1 MTSYSV
7 VDRRRNIR
15 VLARN
20 VRTVIT
26 NAMPRMPSLSLL
38 SDEVASELAAQER
51 RGDAL
56 DSKAGVLLG
65 FAGVLVGLT
74 IGKLHGFVA
83 HSGAVLAGVA
93 GLLSAVAF
101 IPRSYPTLA
110 LRRLRE
116 GYLTAETEFTR
127 RRVMDTRIAMY
138 ERTQGLLQVKARLV
152 TAAAAVLCTAV
163 IVTVIGSIV

>member
-1 MTSYSV
+1 
-7 VDRRRNIR
+7 
-15 VLARN
+15 LAS
-20 VRTVIT
+20 TILAIPGT
-26 NAMPRMPSLSLL
+26 PSLSLL

-56 DSKAGVLLG
+56 DSKAGVMLG
-65 FAGVLVGLT
+65 IAGVLVGLT
-74 IGKLHGFVA
+74 VDKLHGFVA
-83 HSGAVLAGVA
+83 HSGTVLAGIA
-93 GLLSAVAF
+93 GLLAAVAF

-116 GYLTAETEFTR
+116 GYLTADAEFTR

-138 ERTQGLLQVKARLV
+138 ERTQGLLRVKALLV
-152 TAAAAVLCTAV
+152 TAAAAALCAAV

>member
-1 MTSYSV
+1 
-7 VDRRRNIR
+7 
-15 VLARN
+15 LAS
-20 VRTVIT
+20 TIS
-26 NAMPRMPSLSLL
+26 AMPGLPSLSLL
-38 SDEVASELAAQER
+38 SDEVASELTAQER

-56 DSKAGVLLG
+56 DTKAGVLLG

-74 IGKLHGFVA
+74 VGHLHGFVA

-93 GLLSAVAF
+93 ALLAAVAF
-101 IPRSYPTLA
+101 VPRSYPTLA

-116 GYLTAETEFTR
+116 TYLTADAEFTR

-138 ERTQGLLQVKARLV
+138 ERTQGLLAVKARLV
-152 TAAAAVLCTAV
+152 TAAAATLCVAV